1 MTSPFSSRLPTIC
14 KKFTQH
20 PLEIYVDDDSKLA
33 LHGLQQFYVKLE
45 EAQKNRKLNDLLDAL
60 EFKVD
65 CSNFLASFVN
75 RWISLQSK
83 DPGLIRG
90 SLLSVVILCDFD
102 FEARLNLLQD
112 DGVFLRGHEGDTET
126 LGSETTRTPD
136 LEQLVQLAAATRAV
150 DEESGPPPPPP
161 TWRSDAS

>member
-65 CSNFLASFVN
+65 CSNFLAYWSTD
-75 RWISLQSK
+75 RY
-83 DPGLIRG
+83 R
-90 SLLSVVILCDFD
+90 
-102 FEARLNLLQD
+102 
-112 DGVFLRGHEGDTET
+112 
-126 LGSETTRTPD
+126 
-136 LEQLVQLAAATRAV
+136 
-150 DEESGPPPPPP
+150 
-161 TWRSDAS
+161 